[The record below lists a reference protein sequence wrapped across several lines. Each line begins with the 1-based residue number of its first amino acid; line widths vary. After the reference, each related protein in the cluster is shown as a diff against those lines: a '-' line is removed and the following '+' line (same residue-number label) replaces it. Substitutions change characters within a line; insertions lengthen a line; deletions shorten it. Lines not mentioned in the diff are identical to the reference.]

1 MENKS
6 IASQK
11 KNRPALFDNGWMD
24 RFFNAPLDEF
34 FTGKMINV
42 PAVNVAE
49 TAKDFR
55 ITIAA
60 PGLDKKDFAINVHD
74 DVLTISAE
82 KESQKEKEEQQ
93 GHYNRRE
100 YNYTSWMRSFYLP
113 DNGDDSKIEAK
124 YENGELKITIAK
136 KENPQTT
143 TLSKNIQVN

>member
-6 IASQK
+6 VATQK
-11 KNRPALFDNGWMD
+11 RSRPALFDNGWMD

-34 FTGKMINV
+34 FTGKMMNV

-60 PGLDKKDFAINVHD
+60 PGLDKKDFTINVQD
-74 DVLTISAE
+74 DVLSISAE
-82 KESQKEKEEQQ
+82 RESQKEKDDQQ
-93 GHYNRRE
+93 GHFNRRE

-113 DNGDDSKIEAK
+113 ENGDESKIDAK

-136 KENPQTT
+136 KETRQASTH
-143 TLSKNIQVN
+143 SKNIQVN